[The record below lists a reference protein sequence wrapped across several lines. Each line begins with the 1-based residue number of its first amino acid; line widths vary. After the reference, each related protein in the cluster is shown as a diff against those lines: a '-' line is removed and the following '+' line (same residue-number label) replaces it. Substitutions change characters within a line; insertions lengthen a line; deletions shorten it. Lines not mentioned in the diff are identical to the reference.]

1 MADAQV
7 NVSVNDGNITALRQ
21 KLQEVVDANRIAL
34 NLRQQNQTVVI
45 KASKAS
51 AG

>member
-7 NVSVNDGNITALRQ
+7 NVSVNDGSTHSLRQ

-51 AG
+51 AR